1 MNRFLNLVL
10 DNFLFSSSDF
20 EIVDGVLILDV
31 KSESSRLANSGTSGG
46 PISYKVGIEH
56 TPGAHTPEWASMARV
71 RGGGIPIYLRS
82 VFDRPLDW
90 TFTCSC
96 PSFVNFDYSSKM
108 SRNVPPTICEHIGA
122 CLIVHFYS
130 GYEDS
135 DGDSEEEEEY
145 GS

>member
-1 MNRFLNLVL
+1 M
-10 DNFLFSSSDF
+10 
-20 EIVDGVLILDV
+20 DGVLILDV

-56 TPGAHTPEWASMARV
+56 TPGAHTPVWASMAR
-71 RGGGIPIYLRS
+71 GGGISIYSRS

-108 SRNVPPTICEHIGA
+108 RRNVPPTICEHIGA
-122 CLIVHFYS
+122 CLIVHFCS

>member
-1 MNRFLNLVL
+1 M
-10 DNFLFSSSDF
+10 
-20 EIVDGVLILDV
+20 DGVLILDV

-56 TPGAHTPEWASMARV
+56 TPGAWGWNQKTNGKIRV
-71 RGGGIPIYLRS
+71 S
-82 VFDRPLDW
+82 VFDPPLDW

-96 PSFVNFDYSSKM
+96 PSFVNFDYSAKM
-108 SRNVPPTICEHIGA
+108 RRNVPPTICEHIGA